1 MNKLKIVAFL
11 DIYVQWNN
19 RVALLCVH
27 PSCRQGQN
35 PRHCIFRLFIH
46 LCVRTCKQSS
56 YRLLRR
62 VKLMYVMLY
71 RLHAARVDD
80 FVGALKQLHV
90 DFHWPFPV
98 LSLSALQHVASGL
111 STLCMWGSLW
121 APGHNAPL
129 IRFRHYI
136 YCLLVCIEYFP
147 TYPFFFTFPYLS
159 PPLLIISFENRP
171 APFPGRML

>member
-27 PSCRQGQN
+27 PSCRRGQN
-35 PRHCIFRLFIH
+35 PRHCVFRLFIH

-62 VKLMYVMLY
+62 VKLMYVMHY

-111 STLCMWGSLW
+111 STLCTWSPLRLRGTMHPWFDFVTIYIVCLFVLNTS
-121 APGHNAPL
+121 PL
-129 IRFRHYI
+129 IPFSSLFLTY
-136 YCLLVCIEYFP
+136 LL
-147 TYPFFFTFPYLS
+147 PYL
-159 PPLLIISFENRP
+159 
-171 APFPGRML
+171 

>member
-27 PSCRQGQN
+27 PSCRRGQN
-35 PRHCIFRLFIH
+35 PRHCVFRLFIH
-46 LCVRTCKQSS
+46 LCVHTCKKSS

-62 VKLMYVMLY
+62 VNLMYVMHY

-129 IRFRHYI
+129 IQFFILSLHI
-136 YCLLVCIEYFP
+136 LFACLYRILP
-147 TYPFFFTFPYLS
+147 RLS
-159 PPLLIISFENRP
+159 LFLHFSFLISSLTCLF
-171 APFPGRML
+171 L